1 MQQIMAFA
9 PMILVFVLFYLMIFL
24 PEKKRKKKYNDMLS
38 SLAINDE
45 IMTKGGI
52 IGRIINIQE
61 DYIILESGP
70 DRARIKMSK
79 AAIAHVINSANIKE
93 ETTEN

>member
-1 MQQIMAFA
+1 MQNLMAFL
-9 PMILVFVLFYLMIFL
+9 PMVLVLVLFYFMIFM
-24 PEKKRKKKYNDMLS
+24 PEKKRKKQYNGMLN

-52 IGRIINIQE
+52 MGRIINIQE
-61 DYIILESGP
+61 EYIILESGP

-79 AAIAHVINSANIKE
+79 LGIASVTKAANEPEEIKA
-93 ETTEN
+93 